1 MCVCVCVLGWYRK
14 VMVLLY
20 YVLRYH
26 YITALVLGVGVQTAY
41 M

>member
-1 MCVCVCVLGWYRK
+1 MCVCWAGRK
-14 VMVLLY
+14 VMVLLN

-26 YITALVLGVGVQTAY
+26 YIIELALGVGVGVGVQTAY